1 VILMADEW
9 RQAWITALDDLE
21 ADVEAV
27 EKMIAQEH
35 RNQELPAAT
44 PWAPP
49 PGLGPIPLDL
59 RPRADFILT
68 RQLEAA
74 QAAALAITANRR
86 QTAFAARVE
95 VGTPGK
101 GVPSYIDCAM

>member
-1 VILMADEW
+1 MASEW
-9 RQAWITALDDLE
+9 RVAWISALDELE

-27 EKMIAQEH
+27 ERMITEEH
-35 RNQELPAAT
+35 RNQDLPAAT

-59 RPRADFILT
+59 RPRADCILA

-74 QAAALAITANRR
+74 RAAAMAITANRR
-86 QTAFAARVE
+86 QTAFASRVE
-95 VGTPGK
+95 VGTAGK
-101 GVPSYIDCAM
+101 GVPTYIDCAI

>member
-1 VILMADEW
+1 M
-9 RQAWITALDDLE
+9 ITE
-21 ADVEAV
+21 
-27 EKMIAQEH
+27 EH
-35 RNQELPAAT
+35 RSQEMPAAT

-49 PGLGPIPLDL
+49 PGIGPLPLDL
-59 RPRADFILT
+59 LPRADCILT
-68 RQLEAA
+68 RQLAAA
-74 QAAALAITANRR
+74 QAAAMAITANRR

>member
-1 VILMADEW
+1 MADEW
-9 RQAWITALDDLE
+9 RTAWISALDELE
-21 ADVEAV
+21 ADVETV
-27 EKMIAQEH
+27 ERMITEEH

-59 RPRADFILT
+59 RPRADCILA

-74 QAAALAITANRR
+74 RAAAMAITANRR

-95 VGTPGK
+95 VGTAGK
-101 GVPSYIDCAM
+101 GVPTYIDCAI

>member
-1 VILMADEW
+1 MAEEW
-9 RQAWITALDDLE
+9 RQVWIAALDELE

-27 EKMIAQEH
+27 ERMITEEH

-49 PGLGPIPLDL
+49 PGIGPIPLDL

-74 QAAALAITANRR
+74 KAAAMAITANRR
-86 QTAFAARVE
+86 QTAFASRVE
-95 VGTPGK
+95 VGTAGT
-101 GVPSYIDCAM
+101 GVPTYIDCAI